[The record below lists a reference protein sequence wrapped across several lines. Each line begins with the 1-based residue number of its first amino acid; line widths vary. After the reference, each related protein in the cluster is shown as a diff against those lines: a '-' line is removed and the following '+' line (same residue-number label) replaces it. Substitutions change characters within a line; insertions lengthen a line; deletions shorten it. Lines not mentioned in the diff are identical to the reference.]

1 MQKRLLGIVA
11 SIAVIS
17 AACGGAATS
26 SAPAASQPAASA
38 PAASSGT
45 PSSEPSAAASGGA
58 LAADQVLHVS
68 LGAEDP
74 DTLDPSLAST
84 STDIGVLHALNRGL
98 IYFDKDLNP
107 VPSLATALPTIS
119 ADGLTYTFTLRDGA
133 KYSNGDPIV
142 AGDLVYA
149 WKRIIDP
156 RTASTYQAFYAD
168 VKGGAEILAL
178 TGKKPAATDAEIDAA
193 IAKLRR
199 RRPPTTRRSSS
210 PSPIRPAT
218 SSTSSGCGAPG
229 RSRRSGSRPRNFTE
243 AANYVSSGPFMMKDW
258 THQASITLV
267 PNPNWYGQKPTLT
280 EIDFKIGGDPTADQ
294 ATFEAGQLDMLA
306 ASPPDVPRIKADATL
321 GPMVQ
326 TQPVLVT
333 DYWGFNTA
341 SGPTANVHLRRALS
355 MAIDKDTMMT
365 TVYGGQGEVA
375 DSLIPPGMPGHQEG
389 IGLKY
394 DVAGAKTELA
404 QALTDLRYKDA
415 LRHVPPLTF
424 GFNTNAGHELP
435 SAYMQNQWRTNLG
448 IQSTL
453 VGETF
458 DQFLVDRPA
467 GKFSIA
473 RNAWGADYP
482 HPDNWLRALFQS
494 QSGNNDSLY
503 KNPAVR
509 RPRRAGRRRAGPR
522 QVDRPVQPGPGAPGP
537 GCSRGLH
544 PLARQQL
551 RSRAVCPGRPGHCPG
566 LRRHRRLLLREHLDR
581 AALDDRKVVA
591 RRGGRPPSGSRHIP
605 GPVGAYDALT
615 GPGLPAY
622 CPRD

>member
-1 MQKRLLGIVA
+1 M
-11 SIAVIS
+11 
-17 AACGGAATS
+17 
-26 SAPAASQPAASA
+26 
-38 PAASSGT
+38 
-45 PSSEPSAAASGGA
+45 
-58 LAADQVLHVS
+58 S

-74 DTLDPSLAST
+74 DTLDPSKAST

-119 ADGLTYTFTLRDGA
+119 ADGLTYTFTLRDDA

-156 RTASTYQAFYAD
+156 RTASTYQAFYSD
-168 VKGGAEILAL
+168 VKGGDEILAL

-193 IAKLRR
+193 LDKYGVSAPDDKTFVITLAHPAGYFLDIVGLWGAG
-199 RRPPTTRRSSS
+199 
-210 PSPIRPAT
+210 PIQKKWVETP
-218 SSTSSGCGAPG
+218 
-229 RSRRSGSRPRNFTE
+229 NFTE

-321 GPMVQ
+321 GPMVT

-341 SGPTANVHLRRALS
+341 DGPTANVHLRRALS
-355 MAIDKDTMMT
+355 MAIDKDTMLT

-394 DVAGAKTELA
+394 DTAGAQTELA
-404 QALTDLRYKDA
+404 QALTELGYKTAAD
-415 LRHVPPLTF
+415 VPPLSF

-435 SAYMQNQWRTNLG
+435 SAYMQNQWRTVLG

-494 QSGNNDSLY
+494 QSGNNDSKY
-503 KNPAVR
+503 KNPQYDDLVAKAGAEPDLDKSIALYNQAQELLVQDAPAVFTR
-509 RPRRAGRRRAGPR
+509 WRVSNYEVEPY
-522 QVDRPVQPGPGAPGP
+522 VQGVQGTAQD
-537 GCSRGLH
+537 S
-544 PLARQQL
+544 
-551 RSRAVCPGRPGHCPG
+551 
-566 LRRHRRLLLREHLDR
+566 
-581 AALDDRKVVA
+581 VVIGDYFYENISIA
-591 RRGGRPPSGSRHIP
+591 QH
-605 GPVGAYDALT
+605 
-615 GPGLPAY
+615 
-622 CPRD
+622 

>member
-11 SIAVIS
+11 SIAVIA

-45 PSSEPSAAASGGA
+45 PSGSEAPSGSPAAAGSGGP

-74 DTLDPSLAST
+74 DSLDPSTAST

-178 TGKKPAATDAEIDAA
+178 TGKKPAATDADIDKA
-193 IAKLRR
+193 IANYGVSAPDDKTFVITLAH
-199 RRPPTTRRSSS
+199 PAGYFLDIVGLWGAG
-210 PSPIRPAT
+210 PIEKKWVETPK
-218 SSTSSGCGAPG
+218 
-229 RSRRSGSRPRNFTE
+229 FTE

-341 SGPTANVHLRRALS
+341 DGPTANVHLRRALS
-355 MAIDKDTMMT
+355 MAIDKDTMLT
-365 TVYGGQGEVA
+365 TVYGGQGAVA

-404 QALTDLRYKDA
+404 QALTELGYKTAAD
-415 LRHVPPLTF
+415 VPPLTF

-435 SAYMQNQWRTNLG
+435 SAYMQNQWRVNLG
-448 IQSTL
+448 INSTL
-453 VGETF
+453 IGETF

-494 QSGNNDSLY
+494 QSGNNDSKY
-503 KNPAVR
+503 KNP
-509 RPRRAGRRRAGPR
+509 
-522 QVDRPVQPGPGAPGP
+522 Q
-537 GCSRGLH
+537 
-544 PLARQQL
+544 
-551 RSRAVCPGRPGHCPG
+551 
-566 LRRHRRLLLREHLDR
+566 
-581 AALDDRKVVA
+581 
-591 RRGGRPPSGSRHIP
+591 
-605 GPVGAYDALT
+605 YDALVAQAGAEPDLT
-615 GPGLPAY
+615 KSIALYNQAQQLLVQDAPAVFTRWRVSNY
-622 CPRD
+622 EVEPYVQGVQGTAQDSVVIGDYFYENISIAQH

>member
-1 MQKRLLGIVA
+1 MQKRLLGILA
-11 SIAVIS
+11 SIAILVT
-17 AACGGAATS
+17 ACGGATTS
-26 SAPAASQPAASA
+26 SSPAASTP
-38 PAASSGT
+38 PAASSSAAASQGAA
-45 PSSEPSAAASGGA
+45 SSEPSAAASGE
-58 LAADQVLHVS
+58 LADAQTLRLS
-68 LGAEDP
+68 LGSEDP
-74 DTLDPSLAST
+74 DTLDPSKAST

-119 ADGLTYTFTLRDGA
+119 ADGLTYTFTLRDA

-156 RTASTYQAFYAD
+156 RTASTYQAFYSD

-178 TGKKPAATDAEIDAA
+178 TGKKPAATDAEIDKAIGNYGVAA
-193 IAKLRR
+193 PDDKTFVITLAH
-199 RRPPTTRRSSS
+199 
-210 PSPIRPAT
+210 PA
-218 SSTSSGCGAPG
+218 GYFLDIVGLWGAGPLEKKWVET
-229 RSRRSGSRPRNFTE
+229 PNFTE
-243 AANYVSSGPFMMKDW
+243 GANYVSSGPFMMKTW
-258 THQASITLV
+258 THQAEIVLV

-294 ATFEAGQLDMLA
+294 ATFEAGGLDMLA
-306 ASPPDVPRIKADATL
+306 ASPPDVPRIKGDATL
-321 GPMVQ
+321 GPLVH

-333 DYWGFNTA
+333 DYWGFNTG

-355 MAIDKDTMMT
+355 MAIDKDTMLS

-375 DSLIPPGMPGHQEG
+375 DSLIPPGMPGHQEA

-404 QALTDLRYKDA
+404 QALTELGYKTAAD
-415 LRHVPPLTF
+415 VPPLSF

-467 GKFSIA
+467 CKFSIA

-494 QSGNNDSLY
+494 QSGNNDECYKSKPFDDLVAQAGSEPDLTKSIALY
-503 KNPAVR
+503 NQAQVLLVADAPAVFTR
-509 RPRRAGRRRAGPR
+509 WRVSNYEIEPWVAGWTGTA
-522 QVDRPVQPGPGAPGP
+522 QD
-537 GCSRGLH
+537 S
-544 PLARQQL
+544 
-551 RSRAVCPGRPGHCPG
+551 
-566 LRRHRRLLLREHLDR
+566 
-581 AALDDRKVVA
+581 VVI
-591 RRGGRPPSGSRHIP
+591 GDYFFENISILKH
-605 GPVGAYDALT
+605 
-615 GPGLPAY
+615 
-622 CPRD
+622 

>member
-11 SIAVIS
+11 SIAVIA

-38 PAASSGT
+38 PAASSGEPSGSAE
-45 PSSEPSAAASGGA
+45 PSSSAAAASGGP

-74 DTLDPSLAST
+74 DSLDPSTAST
-84 STDIGVLHALNRGL
+84 STDIGVLHALDRGL
-98 IYFDKDLNP
+98 IYYDKDLNP

-149 WKRIIDP
+149 FKRILDP
-156 RTASTYQAFYAD
+156 RTASTYQAFYGD

-178 TGKKPAATDAEIDAA
+178 TGKKPAATDAEINAA
-193 IAKLRR
+193 LDKLGVSA
-199 RRPPTTRRSSS
+199 PDDKTFVVTLAHPTGYFLDIVGLWGVT
-210 PSPIRPAT
+210 PIQKKWVETPK
-218 SSTSSGCGAPG
+218 
-229 RSRRSGSRPRNFTE
+229 FTE

-280 EIDFKIGGDPTADQ
+280 EIDMKIGGDPTADQ
-294 ATFEAGQLDMLA
+294 ATYEAGQLDMLA

-341 SGPTANVHLRRALS
+341 DGPTANVHLRRALS
-355 MAIDKDTMMT
+355 MAIDKDTMLT
-365 TVYGGQGEVA
+365 TVYGGQGAVA

-404 QALTDLRYKDA
+404 QALTELGYKTAAD
-415 LRHVPPLTF
+415 VPPLTF

-435 SAYMQNQWRTNLG
+435 SAYMQNQWRVNLG
-448 IQSTL
+448 INSTL
-453 VGETF
+453 IGETF

-482 HPDNWLRALFQS
+482 HPDDWLRALFQS
-494 QSGNNDSLY
+494 QSGNNDSKY
-503 KNPAVR
+503 KNPQYDDLIAQ
-509 RPRRAGRRRAGPR
+509 AGKEPDMTKSIALYN
-522 QVDRPVQPGPGAPGP
+522 QA
-537 GCSRGLH
+537 
-544 PLARQQL
+544 QQL
-551 RSRAVCPGRPGHCPG
+551 LVQDAPAVFTRWRVANYEVEPYVQGVQGTAQ
-566 LRRHRRLLLREHLDR
+566 DS
-581 AALDDRKVVA
+581 VVIGDYFYENMSIA
-591 RRGGRPPSGSRHIP
+591 QH
-605 GPVGAYDALT
+605 
-615 GPGLPAY
+615 
-622 CPRD
+622 